1 MRAVNLLPRDSRASR
16 SVTAQNLPAV
26 VGGGLGFLVVAA
38 LAAGYLSASSKVGA
52 AQQEL
57 TAAQAQL
64 AATPVPPA
72 PKAQVNSTPTDALS
86 QQAPRLQA
94 VSSALSQRIAWDRVL
109 REFSFVLPTDVWL
122 QSVAMSAPAGGSSD
136 TGTGT
141 SASGFSVTGTTSSY
155 ESVARLLS
163 RMYLVPDLEQVTL
176 SQVSGSD
183 KLISFSISAAVKSGA
198 APAVATPPAAPV
210 APPAGTS
217 TDSGASS

>member
-52 AQQEL
+52 AQKEL

-64 AATPVPPA
+64 AATPVPPT
-72 PKAQVNSTPTDALS
+72 PKAQVNSTPTEALS

-122 QSVAMSAPAGGSSD
+122 QSVAMSAPAGGTS
-136 TGTGT
+136 GTAGT

>member
-122 QSVAMSAPAGGSSD
+122 QSVAMSAPAGGTS
-136 TGTGT
+136 GTAGT

>member
-122 QSVAMSAPAGGSSD
+122 QSVAMSAPAGGTS
-136 TGTGT
+136 GTAGT

-183 KLISFSISAAVKSGA
+183 KLISFSISAGVKSGA
-198 APAVATPPAAPV
+198 APAAATPPVAPV
-210 APPAGTS
+210 APPADTS
-217 TDSGASS
+217 TDSGATS

>member
-1 MRAVNLLPRDSRASR
+1 MRAVNLLPRESRSSR

-72 PKAQVNSTPTDALS
+72 PKAQVNSTPTEALS

-183 KLISFSISAAVKSGA
+183 KLISFSISAGVKSGA
-198 APAVATPPAAPV
+198 APAAATPPAAPV
-210 APPAGTS
+210 APPADTS
-217 TDSGASS
+217 TDSGATS

>member
-72 PKAQVNSTPTDALS
+72 PKAQVNATPTEALS

-122 QSVAMSAPAGGSSD
+122 QSVAMSAPAGGTS
-136 TGTGT
+136 GTAGT

-198 APAVATPPAAPV
+198 APAAATPPAAPV

>member
-1 MRAVNLLPRDSRASR
+1 MRAVNLLPRESRSSR

-52 AQQEL
+52 AQTEL

-72 PKAQVNSTPTDALS
+72 PKTQVNATPTEALS

-122 QSVAMSAPAGGSSD
+122 QSVQMSAPAAGSAAGG
-136 TGTGT
+136 TT
-141 SASGFSVTGTTSSY
+141 AANGFSVTGTTSSY

-183 KLISFSISAAVKSGA
+183 KLISFSISAGVKSGA
-198 APAVATPPAAPV
+198 APAAATPPAAPV
-210 APPAGTS
+210 APPADNS
-217 TDSGASS
+217 TDSGATS

>member
-122 QSVAMSAPAGGSSD
+122 QSVAMSAPAGGTS
-136 TGTGT
+136 GTAGT

-198 APAVATPPAAPV
+198 APAAATPPAAPV

>member
-72 PKAQVNSTPTDALS
+72 PKAQVNSTPTEALS

-122 QSVAMSAPAGGSSD
+122 QSVAMSAPAGGTS
-136 TGTGT
+136 GTAGT

-198 APAVATPPAAPV
+198 APAAATPPAAPV

>member
-72 PKAQVNSTPTDALS
+72 PKAQGNSTPTDALS

-122 QSVAMSAPAGGSSD
+122 QSVAMSAPAGGTS
-136 TGTGT
+136 GTAGT

-198 APAVATPPAAPV
+198 APAAATPPAAPV
-210 APPAGTS
+210 ALPAGTS

>member
-1 MRAVNLLPRDSRASR
+1 MRAVNLLPRESRSSR

-52 AQQEL
+52 AQTEL

-72 PKAQVNSTPTDALS
+72 PKAQVNSTPTEALS

-183 KLISFSISAAVKSGA
+183 KLISFSISAGVKSGA
-198 APAVATPPAAPV
+198 APAAATPPAAPV
-210 APPAGTS
+210 APPADTS
-217 TDSGASS
+217 TDSGATS